1 MTRKCSDAGSVPA
14 QYNIRTAELDALDAA
29 VEGKQSKEGD
39 GEMKNTLGDLNNHLF
54 AQLEKLG
61 DDDLTG
67 EELESELR
75 RADAI
80 CDISEQIIK
89 NGELQY
95 KAMKHMDEYGYE
107 RQKAVPELLEVH
119 VGRLNNS

>member
-1 MTRKCSDAGSVPA
+1 
-14 QYNIRTAELDALDAA
+14 
-29 VEGKQSKEGD
+29 
-39 GEMKNTLGDLNNHLF
+39 MKNTLGDLNNHLF

-67 EELESELR
+67 EELESELKR
-75 RADAI
+75 TDAI

-95 KAMKHMDEYGYE
+95 KVMKHMDEYGYE
-107 RQKAVPELLEVH
+107 RQKAVPEMLEVH
-119 VGRLNNS
+119 AGGGAIVNERLARRGCNLVA

>member
-1 MTRKCSDAGSVPA
+1 
-14 QYNIRTAELDALDAA
+14 
-29 VEGKQSKEGD
+29 
-39 GEMKNTLGDLNNHLF
+39 MKNTLGDLNNHLF

-67 EELESELR
+67 EELESELKR
-75 RADAI
+75 TDAI

-107 RQKAVPELLEVH
+107 RQKAVPEMLEVH
-119 VGRLNNS
+119 AGGANINERLARRSDCLAA